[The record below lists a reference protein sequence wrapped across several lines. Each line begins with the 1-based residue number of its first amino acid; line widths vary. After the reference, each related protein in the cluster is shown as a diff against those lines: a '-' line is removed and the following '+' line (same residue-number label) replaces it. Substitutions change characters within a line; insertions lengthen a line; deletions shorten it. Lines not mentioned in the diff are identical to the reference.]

1 MSVRSMTGFARAH
14 RAGPFGELSVTLRS
28 VNHRALDIHFHLPVS
43 LEPFEPDLRNLA
55 KKNMIRGHLDIR
67 VSVVHSKEAASSGLN
82 HALFEA
88 YLGALND
95 AKSAFGLEA
104 EVDLNS
110 ALRIPGML
118 SVTESDDH
126 VEDVKRCLLEAAGD
140 AFSTLNEFRER
151 EGGEIAEVMLEQN
164 RLILLVKG
172 EIDKIR
178 DGVASAL
185 QGRLQ
190 ERLTELLAGTS
201 LDPQRLAQEAA
212 LLAERSDVHEE
223 IARLGVHA
231 GEVDLLLSS
240 SGEAGKKLDFLL
252 QEMNRETNTI
262 LSKTNGLGD
271 QGLRITELGIQA
283 KAAIEKIREQAS
295 NLE

>member
-1 MSVRSMTGFARAH
+1 MNVRSMTGFARAH
-14 RAGPFGELSVTLRS
+14 RSGSFGEITVTLRS
-28 VNHRALDIHFHLPVS
+28 VNHRALDVHFHLPAS
-43 LEPFEPDLRNLA
+43 LEAFEPDLRSLA
-55 KKNMIRGHLDIR
+55 KRSMIRGHLDIR
-67 VSVVHSKEAASSGLN
+67 VTIVHSKDAASSGLN
-82 HALFEA
+82 RPLFEA

-95 AKSAFGLEA
+95 ARTAFGIDA
-104 EVDLNS
+104 QIDLNS

-126 VEDVKRCLLEAAGD
+126 SEAVRKSLLDAAEEA
-140 AFSTLNEFRER
+140 FVMLNEFRER
-151 EGGEIAEVMLEQN
+151 EGRDIAQVMLEQN
-164 RLILLVKG
+164 RHILLVKE

-178 DGVASAL
+178 EGVTTAL
-185 QGRLQ
+185 QVRLH
-190 ERLTELLAGTS
+190 ERIVELLAGS
-201 LDPQRLAQEAA
+201 SIEPQRLAQEAA
-212 LLAERSDVHEE
+212 ILAERSDVHEE

-231 GEVDLLLSS
+231 NEVALLLTS

-262 LSKTNGLGD
+262 LSKTNSLGD

-283 KAAIEKIREQAS
+283 KSAIEKIREQAS